1 MPTPDKSK
9 EIYPGFLDPTTTPVP
24 DDIFDF
30 LMSQLNG
37 SEIRVLLYICRRTY
51 GFKKRADSISLS
63 QMVGGITTKEGKVL
77 DTGTGLGKTSVAR
90 ALTSLEEKGI
100 IVRNRNRSFEKGDEA
115 TTYSLRPRPIGNPPK
130 DTPCSKMEHG
140 VSR

>member
-1 MPTPDKSK
+1 M
-9 EIYPGFLDPTTTPVP
+9 
-24 DDIFDF
+24 
-30 LMSQLNG
+30 
-37 SEIRVLLYICRRTY
+37 
-51 GFKKRADSISLS
+51 
-63 QMVGGITTKEGKVL
+63 L

-130 DTPCSKMEHG
+130 DPPVSQNGTGG
-140 VSR
+140 VPATLSRSDIRMPV